1 MTMRSTLIRFVH
13 DQRGAAAEFAL
24 VLPLLIL
31 FVLGTIDIGLYA
43 WRINQAEKAT
53 QMGARWAVVTN
64 PLANEIA
71 STSYVNVNVGGT
83 LITQGDRIPAG
94 ALGVLT
100 CTSSACTCTVSPC
113 PGTTHNPAAYAAL
126 RDTMRRVLP
135 AIQDSNVVVEY
146 RGSGLG
152 FAGDPNGP
160 DVAPIITVRLQNM
173 TFTPVTLVL
182 FGASVNLPD
191 FAYSLTAEDATGTS
205 AFF

>member
-1 MTMRSTLIRFVH
+1 MRGSIIRFVH

-43 WRINQAEKAT
+43 WRLNQAEKAT
-53 QMGARWAVVTN
+53 QMGARWAAVTD
-64 PLANEIA
+64 PLATEIA
-71 STSYVNVNVGGT
+71 TTSFVNANVGGT
-83 LITQGDRIPAG
+83 LVTQGDRIPVMDFTITCTDTACSCAG
-94 ALGVLT
+94 ADCGTLGTLT
-100 CTSSACTCTVSPC
+100 YNSGAFD
-113 PGTTHNPAAYAAL
+113 NL
-126 RDTMRRVLP
+126 RNTMRRVLP
-135 AIQDSNVVVEY
+135 AIEDSNVVVEY

-160 DVAPIITVRLQNM
+160 DIAPIITVRLVDM

-182 FGASVNLPD
+182 FGANVGLPD
-191 FAYSLTAEDATGTS
+191 FAYSLTAEDAAGDE